1 MNYSTFISS
10 FMFSLPLLALIS
22 QVHFKRDGEMIEVL
36 PSAPPSEAAQNRGL
50 HSAKRSSPLI
60 SRELDDT
67 KRQKSLS
74 HLEPDIELMRL
85 DRARPRHSLT
95 LGALGQ
101 ESTIPTTETIPE
113 TVVSRE
119 FPRWVLSSSPL
130 YYFNHTQIELID
142 GTVQLQAMLTWHLN
156 PQLDNEALFSC
167 EVKHPALS
175 MPMQA
180 EVTLC
185 EYEVTLSTTNRLY
198 HAEQPTCRKSCSYIS
213 I

>member
-1 MNYSTFISS
+1 MSFNYVIIQPLAV
-10 FMFSLPLLALIS
+10 SLVS
-22 QVHFKRDGEMIEVL
+22 QVHFKRDGELIEFL
-36 PSAPPSEAAQNRGL
+36 PSAQPSEVTQNKGL
-50 HSAKRSSPLI
+50 SSAKRSRPLI

-74 HLEPDIELMRL
+74 HLEPDIEPMRL

-95 LGALGQ
+95 PGVLGQ
-101 ESTIPTTETIPE
+101 EDASPTTEIIPE

-130 YYFNHTQIELID
+130 YYINHTQTELID
-142 GTVQLQAMLTWHLN
+142 GTMQVQAMLTWHLN

-185 EYEVTLSTTNRLY
+185 EYEVT
-198 HAEQPTCRKSCSYIS
+198 
-213 I
+213 

>member
-1 MNYSTFISS
+1 
-10 FMFSLPLLALIS
+10 MFSCSACLSSS
-22 QVHFKRDGEMIEVL
+22 QVHFKRDGELIEVL
-36 PSAPPSEAAQNRGL
+36 PSAQPSEAAQNRRF
-50 HSAKRSSPLI
+50 HSAKRSRPLI

-67 KRQKSLS
+67 KRQRSLS
-74 HLEPDIELMRL
+74 HLEPDVEPIRL
-85 DRARPRHSLT
+85 DRVRPRHSLT
-95 LGALGQ
+95 SGALGQ
-101 ESTIPTTETIPE
+101 ESTSPTSEIIPE

-130 YYFNHTQIELID
+130 YYFNGTQTELTD
-142 GTVQLQAMLTWHLN
+142 GTRQIQAMLTWHLN

-185 EYEVTLSTTNRLY
+185 KYEVTLSKI
-198 HAEQPTCRKSCSYIS
+198 KSLNHGQH
-213 I
+213 